1 MEVAYI
7 CGEPYKSYKVNL
19 AFILPLSLTLQPKIK
34 LKSSFSRLCIF
45 FFALHVI
52 AVFSFVLD
60 PLLVLIEYVP
70 YGDLLGYLRKS
81 RGLNDTYFNNPD
93 RKPETNL
100 TSKQLMKFA
109 WQIADGMAYLSSRKV
124 NVYNNC
130 NSITEIVFSK

>member
-1 MEVAYI
+1 M
-7 CGEPYKSYKVNL
+7 
-19 AFILPLSLTLQPKIK
+19 
-34 LKSSFSRLCIF
+34 
-45 FFALHVI
+45 I

-100 TSKQLMKFA
+100 TSKQLIKFA

-130 NSITEIVFSK
+130 NSITEMVFSKQNTDLTQLG

>member
-1 MEVAYI
+1 MSKTEHLKANCIYI
-7 CGEPYKSYKVNL
+7 YSVPYVCCVLSLSVSLITFL
-19 AFILPLSLTLQPKIK
+19 AVYGDCYRRRFILELYKI
-34 LKSSFSRLCIF
+34 R
-45 FFALHVI
+45 A
-52 AVFSFVLD
+52 FSFILD

-100 TSKQLMKFA
+100 TSKQLMKFS

-124 NVYNNC
+124 ETFLR
-130 NSITEIVFSK
+130 IAII

>member
-1 MEVAYI
+1 M
-7 CGEPYKSYKVNL
+7 GNL
-19 AFILPLSLTLQPKIK
+19 ISLNIRLILPLYFLYSLTLRPKIEF
-34 LKSSFSRLCIF
+34 KSSFSRLCNFF

-130 NSITEIVFSK
+130 TSITEMVFSK

>member
-1 MEVAYI
+1 MI
-7 CGEPYKSYKVNL
+7 
-19 AFILPLSLTLQPKIK
+19 T
-34 LKSSFSRLCIF
+34 
-45 FFALHVI
+45 
-52 AVFSFVLD
+52 VFSFILD

-100 TSKQLMKFA
+100 TSQQLMRFA

-124 NVYNNC
+124 NMYNNC
-130 NSITEIVFSK
+130 YSVIADGNFEIMRSLL

>member
-1 MEVAYI
+1 M
-7 CGEPYKSYKVNL
+7 
-19 AFILPLSLTLQPKIK
+19 
-34 LKSSFSRLCIF
+34 
-45 FFALHVI
+45 I

-81 RGLNDTYFNNPD
+81 RGLNDTYFNTPD

-100 TSKQLMKFA
+100 TSKQLIKFA

-130 NSITEIVFSK
+130 NSITEMVFSK

>member
-1 MEVAYI
+1 M
-7 CGEPYKSYKVNL
+7 
-19 AFILPLSLTLQPKIK
+19 
-34 LKSSFSRLCIF
+34 
-45 FFALHVI
+45 I

-70 YGDLLGYLRKS
+70 YGDLLGYLRRS
-81 RGLNDTYFNNPD
+81 RGLNDTYFNSPD

-130 NSITEIVFSK
+130 NSITEMVFS